1 MKKITLVFFLFILN
15 GFSSRGQS
23 VADYVFTQS
32 TEIYTPVIGTNVTAI
47 GDDGSQNDI
56 PLGFNF
62 NFGGVNYSTFSVSTN
77 GFIRLG
83 NPLSGLGFTNLLSL
97 TSQNAPLIAPFWDDH
112 NRNTGSIQYTIIG
125 NSPDS
130 IIEIGWDNINLNN
143 NGGQSPTAF
152 GSFKMRLIEATGGIE
167 FIYGPTMNPV
177 GALTASIGL
186 NDLSGFLSIS
196 PNAAIATS
204 SNTIANNAITTTQFL
219 LGQKFTFTPGLP
231 CNGAPIPGN
240 TISSSMN
247 VCSNF
252 LINLSLE
259 NQTSGF
265 GIAYQ
270 WQSSTDGL
278 VFTDIENATNSTYSA
293 TQATT
298 TTYQC
303 IVTCSNVSGTSIPVE
318 VQLNAPNQCY
328 CLPIYTSGKTSGD
341 LISNVTITG
350 TTLTNNTGTAPV
362 NPAYT
367 YFSGQSN
374 YTATLQIG
382 ASYEMNVTVGTFQ
395 QQNVAVWIDYND
407 DSVFSSNERVG
418 YSSEIGANATGT
430 FLITL
435 DCNALPGLH
444 RMRVRDVWNTMAAAL
459 DPCTS
464 YGYGETEDYDIT
476 IEEGFVCQAPTAL
489 GTTSV
494 NPTNA
499 ELTWTPVCTQIGF
512 DVHFTLAGEGLPI
525 GNPSNPNSNFPLL
538 VTNLTTLT
546 NYEFYVRS
554 VCADNQFSMWA
565 GPFAFTTLPPPIA
578 NDECEN
584 AIALIPGTNFNENAI
599 VANNIAASKS
609 INTPNP
615 TCATLNFGG
624 DVWFSTVVP
633 PDGKITIEVQAS
645 PGSPFVDS
653 GMNAFTGTCDNLTVI
668 GCSDDEGVGSFSR
681 LNLTGLIAGQ
691 TIYTRVW
698 EYGNNVQGA
707 FQIAAWSP
715 TLSSINFDKSN
726 FNFFPNPVKDY
737 LNLSYSEL
745 ISKVII
751 YNMLGQEVL
760 NQNTNDSN
768 AKIDV
773 NVLPTGSYLAKVFSN
788 NLQHTIKIN
797 KE

>member
-1 MKKITLVFFLFILN
+1 M
-15 GFSSRGQS
+15 
-23 VADYVFTQS
+23 
-32 TEIYTPVIGTNVTAI
+32 
-47 GDDGSQNDI
+47 
-56 PLGFNF
+56 
-62 NFGGVNYSTFSVSTN
+62 
-77 GFIRLG
+77 
-83 NPLSGLGFTNLLSL
+83 SL

-112 NRNTGSIQYTIIG
+112 NRNTGSIQYAISGT
-125 NSPDS
+125 SPDS
-130 IIEIGWDNINLNN
+130 VLEIGWDNINLNS
-143 NGGQSPTAF
+143 NGGQSTTAF
-152 GSFKMRLIEATGGIE
+152 GSFKMRLIEATGEIE
-167 FIYGPTMNPV
+167 FIYDSTMNPV

-186 NDLSGFLSIS
+186 NDLNGFLSIS
-196 PNAAIATS
+196 PNAAMATS
-204 SNTIANNAITTTQFL
+204 SNTIANNTITTTQFL
-219 LGQKFTFTPGLP
+219 LGQKFTFAPGSP
-231 CNGAPIPGN
+231 CNGLPVPGN
-240 TISSSMN
+240 TISTMN

-252 LINLSLE
+252 PFILTLE

-265 GIAYQ
+265 GVTYQ
-270 WQSSTDGL
+270 WQSSTDG
-278 VFTDIENATNSTYSA
+278 VIFSDIKNATNSTYSA
-293 TQATT
+293 SQTVT

-303 IVTCSNVSGTSIPVE
+303 IVTCSNVIGTSTPVE
-318 VQLNAPNQCY
+318 VLMNDLSQCY
-328 CLPIYTSGKTSGD
+328 CIPIYTNGKTTGD

-350 TTLTNNTGTAPV
+350 TTLANNTGIDPV

-367 YFSGQSN
+367 YFSGQPN
-374 YTATLQIG
+374 YTASLQIG
-382 ASYEMNVTVGTFQ
+382 LSYEINVTVGTYQ
-395 QQNVAVWIDYND
+395 QQNVSVWIDYND
-407 DSVFSSNERVG
+407 DGIFGSNERVG
-418 YSSEIGANATGT
+418 YSGEIGANATGT

-435 DCNALPGLH
+435 DCNAIAGLH
-444 RMRVRDVWNTMAAAL
+444 RMRVRDVWNTVAAAI

-499 ELTWTPVCTQIGF
+499 ELTWTPVCSQIGF
-512 DVHFTLAGEGLPI
+512 DVHFTLEGEGLPV

-538 VTNLTTLT
+538 ITNLTALT

-554 VCADNQFSMWA
+554 VCADNQLSDWT
-565 GPFAFTTLPPPIA
+565 GPFAFTTLPPPID

-584 AIALIPGTNFNENAI
+584 AIALIPGTNFSENAI

-615 TCATLNFGG
+615 TCAAFNFGG

-633 PDGKITIEVQAS
+633 PDGKITIEVQAN
-645 PGSPFVDS
+645 PGSSFIDS

-681 LNLTGLIAGQ
+681 LNLTGLTAGQ
-691 TIYTRVW
+691 TIYARVW

-715 TLSSINFDKSN
+715 TLSNTNFDKSN
-726 FNFFPNPVKDY
+726 FKFFPNPVKDY

-745 ISKVII
+745 ISKVSI
-751 YNMLGQEVL
+751 YNMLGQKVL
-760 NQNTNDSN
+760 SRNTNDLN
-768 AKIDV
+768 VKIDL
-773 NVLPTGSYLAKVFSN
+773 NTLPTGSYLVKVFSN